1 MKIALAGN
9 PNSGKTTLY
18 NALTGKQE
26 YVGNW
31 AGVTVSKKEAK
42 LKESLGNNID
52 IVDLP
57 GAYSIRPYTSEESIT
72 TDFIKT
78 ENPDVI
84 INVVDS
90 TNLNRSLF
98 FTTQLLELNIPVVVA
113 LNKVDI
119 SKNVTDI
126 DVSKLEKELNCKVVE
141 ISAAKNEGLKNLI
154 NVASES
160 SKLKE
165 QKNLFKELSNIHNEE
180 KQDKKRYS
188 IVNNIISKVENR
200 IIRHNE
206 ETLEDKIDRFVTNP
220 IIGTGLF
227 ILIMAFIFDLSIN
240 TLGPLV
246 ADALVGFIENFQNA
260 VSGQLASMGTS
271 DFLNSLLTD
280 GIIGGVG
287 AVVGFVPLVM
297 VLMFMLSLVEDS
309 GFMAR
314 IALIFDPLFRKVG
327 LSGKSIIPMIV
338 GYGCSIPGIMATRT
352 IKDEKQRRLTAM
364 LTPFVPCGAKIPII
378 ALFTAAFF
386 PEQGYMFPLTYIVAF
401 TVIICVG
408 LILKK
413 VTGADNIKNYFI
425 IELPQYRIPS
435 IKRAFFKMLE
445 TGKDFI
451 TRAGTII
458 IVCNTVVF
466 IMSSFNFKLQLV
478 EDAVNTSIL
487 ANVATP
493 FAFLL
498 IPVGIGV
505 WQLSAA
511 AITGFIAKEEVV
523 GTLAV
528 VYSMG
533 AAINSDFELVNA
545 MTVRE
550 TMGITAVSA
559 LAFMFFNLFTPPCF
573 AAIGAMKSE
582 MKSNKWLL
590 KSVLLQLSVGYI
602 VAMITYQ
609 VGTILVYKELA
620 QGFIPAVIILALAV
634 VIHNIYGYLCGYF
647 GGKAVGFKERKRRT
661 LSIET
666 GMKNATL
673 ATVLA
678 AAHFAPEAAIA
689 PAIAGIWHAFSVS
702 VLANYWGNK
711 EITDEDDEEVKES
724 LE

>member
-31 AGVTVSKKEAK
+31 VGVTVSKKEAK

-505 WQLSAA
+505 WQLAAA

-545 MTVRE
+545 MTVKE

-634 VIHNIYGYLCGYF
+634 FYVVYKIKSN
-647 GGKAVGFKERKRRT
+647 K
-661 LSIET
+661 
-666 GMKNATL
+666 
-673 ATVLA
+673 
-678 AAHFAPEAAIA
+678 
-689 PAIAGIWHAFSVS
+689 VS
-702 VLANYWGNK
+702 
-711 EITDEDDEEVKES
+711 ES
-724 LE
+724 EKKVSKVQVQ

>member
-113 LNKVDI
+113 LNKTDI

-126 DVSKLEKELNCKVVE
+126 DVNKLEKELNCKVVE

-206 ETLEDKIDRFVTNP
+206 ETLEDKIDKFVTNP

-505 WQLSAA
+505 WQLAAA

-545 MTVRE
+545 MTVQE

-634 VIHNIYGYLCGYF
+634 FYVVYKIKSN
-647 GGKAVGFKERKRRT
+647 K
-661 LSIET
+661 
-666 GMKNATL
+666 
-673 ATVLA
+673 
-678 AAHFAPEAAIA
+678 
-689 PAIAGIWHAFSVS
+689 VS
-702 VLANYWGNK
+702 
-711 EITDEDDEEVKES
+711 ES
-724 LE
+724 EKKVSKVQVQ

>member
-154 NVASES
+154 KVACES

-314 IALIFDPLFRKVG
+314 IALIFDPLFRKIG

-505 WQLSAA
+505 WQLAAA

-545 MTVRE
+545 MTVQE

-634 VIHNIYGYLCGYF
+634 FYVVYKIKSN
-647 GGKAVGFKERKRRT
+647 K
-661 LSIET
+661 
-666 GMKNATL
+666 
-673 ATVLA
+673 
-678 AAHFAPEAAIA
+678 
-689 PAIAGIWHAFSVS
+689 VS
-702 VLANYWGNK
+702 
-711 EITDEDDEEVKES
+711 ES
-724 LE
+724 EKKVSKVQVQ

>member
-314 IALIFDPLFRKVG
+314 IALIFDPLFRKIG

-386 PEQGYMFPLTYIVAF
+386 KEQGYMFPLTYIVAF

-545 MTVRE
+545 MTVQE

-634 VIHNIYGYLCGYF
+634 FYVVYKIKSN
-647 GGKAVGFKERKRRT
+647 K
-661 LSIET
+661 
-666 GMKNATL
+666 
-673 ATVLA
+673 
-678 AAHFAPEAAIA
+678 
-689 PAIAGIWHAFSVS
+689 VS
-702 VLANYWGNK
+702 
-711 EITDEDDEEVKES
+711 ES
-724 LE
+724 EKKVSKVQVQ

>member
-141 ISAAKNEGLKNLI
+141 ISAAKNEGLKSLI
-154 NVASES
+154 KVATES

-364 LTPFVPCGAKIPII
+364 LTPFVPCGAKLPII

-505 WQLSAA
+505 WQLAAA

-545 MTVRE
+545 MTVQE

-620 QGFIPAVIILALAV
+620 QGFIPAVIILAL
-634 VIHNIYGYLCGYF
+634 
-647 GGKAVGFKERKRRT
+647 E
-661 LSIET
+661 
-666 GMKNATL
+666 
-673 ATVLA
+673 VL
-678 AAHFAPEAAIA
+678 
-689 PAIAGIWHAFSVS
+689 
-702 VLANYWGNK
+702 
-711 EITDEDDEEVKES
+711 
-724 LE
+724 

>member
-42 LKESLGNNID
+42 LKESLGNSIT
-52 IVDLP
+52 IIDLP

-126 DVSKLEKELNCKVVE
+126 DINKLEKELNCKVVE

-154 NVASES
+154 KVASES

-227 ILIMAFIFDLSIN
+227 ILIMAFIFNLSIN

-246 ADALVGFIENFQNA
+246 ADTLVGYIESFQDA
-260 VSGQLASMGTS
+260 VSGLLASIGTS

-364 LTPFVPCGAKIPII
+364 LTPFVPCGAKLPII

-487 ANVATP
+487 ANIATP

-505 WQLSAA
+505 WQLAAA

-545 MTVRE
+545 MAVQE
-550 TMGITAVSA
+550 TMAITAVSA
-559 LAFMFFNLFTPPCF
+559 LSFMFFNLFTPPCF

-609 VGTILVYKELA
+609 VGTILVYKELG

-634 VIHNIYGYLCGYF
+634 IYIVYKIKSNKVSESEK
-647 GGKAVGFKERKRRT
+647 KASKVQ
-661 LSIET
+661 
-666 GMKNATL
+666 
-673 ATVLA
+673 VQ
-678 AAHFAPEAAIA
+678 
-689 PAIAGIWHAFSVS
+689 
-702 VLANYWGNK
+702 
-711 EITDEDDEEVKES
+711 
-724 LE
+724 

>member
-154 NVASES
+154 NVACES

-314 IALIFDPLFRKVG
+314 IALIFDPLFRKIG

-364 LTPFVPCGAKIPII
+364 LTPFVPCGAKLPII

-386 PEQGYMFPLTYIVAF
+386 PEQGYMFPITYIVAF

-545 MTVRE
+545 MTVQE

-634 VIHNIYGYLCGYF
+634 FYVVYKIKSN
-647 GGKAVGFKERKRRT
+647 K
-661 LSIET
+661 
-666 GMKNATL
+666 
-673 ATVLA
+673 
-678 AAHFAPEAAIA
+678 
-689 PAIAGIWHAFSVS
+689 VS
-702 VLANYWGNK
+702 
-711 EITDEDDEEVKES
+711 ES
-724 LE
+724 EKKVSKVQVQ

>member
-206 ETLEDKIDRFVTNP
+206 ETLEDKIDKFVTNP

-314 IALIFDPLFRKVG
+314 IALIFDPLFRKIG

-364 LTPFVPCGAKIPII
+364 LTPFVPCGAKLPII

-386 PEQGYMFPLTYIVAF
+386 KEQGYMFPLTYIVAF

-505 WQLSAA
+505 WQLAAA

-545 MTVRE
+545 MTVKE

-634 VIHNIYGYLCGYF
+634 FYVVYKIKSN
-647 GGKAVGFKERKRRT
+647 K
-661 LSIET
+661 
-666 GMKNATL
+666 
-673 ATVLA
+673 
-678 AAHFAPEAAIA
+678 
-689 PAIAGIWHAFSVS
+689 VS
-702 VLANYWGNK
+702 
-711 EITDEDDEEVKES
+711 ES
-724 LE
+724 EKKVSKVQVQ

>member
-31 AGVTVSKKEAK
+31 AGVTVSKKEAD
-42 LKESLGNNID
+42 LKSSLGKD
-52 IVDLP
+52 ITVIDLP
-57 GAYSIRPYTSEESIT
+57 GAYSIRPYTSEETIT

-84 INVVDS
+84 VNVVDS

-113 LNKVDI
+113 LNKTDI
-119 SKNVTDI
+119 SKNITNIDI
-126 DVSKLEKELNCKVVE
+126 NKLEKELNCKVVE
-141 ISAAKNEGLKNLI
+141 IAAAKNDGLKNLVNI
-154 NVASES
+154 ALES

-165 QKNLFKELSNIHNEE
+165 QKNSFKELSNIHNEE
-180 KQDKKRYS
+180 KQDKERYK
-188 IVNNIISKVENR
+188 IVNTIISKVEKR
-200 IIRHNE
+200 IVRHNE
-206 ETLEDKIDRFVTNP
+206 ETLEDKIDNIVTNP

-227 ILIMAFIFDLSIN
+227 VVVMAIIFNLSIN
-240 TLGPLV
+240 TLGPIV
-246 ADALVGFIENFQNA
+246 ADALVGVIEGFQGSVA
-260 VSGQLASMGTS
+260 GYLASIGTS

-297 VLMFMLSLVEDS
+297 VLMFMLALVEDS

-327 LSGKSIIPMIV
+327 LSGKSIIPMVV
-338 GYGCSIPGIMATRT
+338 GYGCGIPGIMATRT
-352 IKDEKQRRLTAM
+352 IKDEKQRKLTAM
-364 LTPFVPCGAKIPII
+364 LTPFVPCGAKLPII

-386 PEQGYMFPLTYIVAF
+386 PEQGYMFPLTYLVAF
-401 TVIICVG
+401 TVIISLG

-435 IKRAFFKMLE
+435 IKKAFFKMIE

-451 TRAGTII
+451 MKAGTII
-458 IVCNTVVF
+458 IVCNTAVF

-478 EDAVNTSIL
+478 GDAVDTSIL
-487 ANVATP
+487 ATIATP

-505 WQLSAA
+505 WQLAAA

-545 MTVRE
+545 MSVKT

-582 MKSNKWLL
+582 IKSTKELI
-590 KSVLLQLSVGYI
+590 KAVGLQLTVGYI
-602 VAMITYQ
+602 VAMVTYQ
-609 VGTILVYKELA
+609 VGTILVEKKLG
-620 QGFIPAVIILALAV
+620 QGFIPSVIILAL
-634 VIHNIYGYLCGYF
+634 VIGY
-647 GGKAVGFKERKRRT
+647 T
-661 LSIET
+661 LSKIKANKVEDSKVVET
-666 GMKNATL
+666 VQVG
-673 ATVLA
+673 
-678 AAHFAPEAAIA
+678 
-689 PAIAGIWHAFSVS
+689 
-702 VLANYWGNK
+702 
-711 EITDEDDEEVKES
+711 
-724 LE
+724 

>member
-141 ISAAKNEGLKNLI
+141 ISAAKNEGLKSLI

-206 ETLEDKIDRFVTNP
+206 ETLEDKIDKFVTNP

-314 IALIFDPLFRKVG
+314 IALIFDPLFRKIG

-386 PEQGYMFPLTYIVAF
+386 KEQGYMFPLTYIVAF
-401 TVIICVG
+401 SVIICVG

-505 WQLSAA
+505 WQLAAA

-545 MTVRE
+545 MTVQE

-634 VIHNIYGYLCGYF
+634 FYVVYKIKSN
-647 GGKAVGFKERKRRT
+647 K
-661 LSIET
+661 
-666 GMKNATL
+666 
-673 ATVLA
+673 
-678 AAHFAPEAAIA
+678 
-689 PAIAGIWHAFSVS
+689 VS
-702 VLANYWGNK
+702 
-711 EITDEDDEEVKES
+711 ES
-724 LE
+724 EKKVSKVQVQ

>member
-98 FTTQLLELNIPVVVA
+98 FTTQLLELNMPVVVA

-271 DFLNSLLTD
+271 DFLNALLTD

-314 IALIFDPLFRKVG
+314 IALIFDPLFRKIG

-364 LTPFVPCGAKIPII
+364 LTPFVPCGAKLPII

-386 PEQGYMFPLTYIVAF
+386 KEQGYMFPITYIVAF
-401 TVIICVG
+401 SVIICVG

-505 WQLSAA
+505 WQLAAA

-545 MTVRE
+545 MTVKE

-634 VIHNIYGYLCGYF
+634 FYVVYKIKSN
-647 GGKAVGFKERKRRT
+647 K
-661 LSIET
+661 
-666 GMKNATL
+666 
-673 ATVLA
+673 
-678 AAHFAPEAAIA
+678 
-689 PAIAGIWHAFSVS
+689 VS
-702 VLANYWGNK
+702 
-711 EITDEDDEEVKES
+711 ES
-724 LE
+724 EKKVSKVQVQ

>member
-227 ILIMAFIFDLSIN
+227 ILIMAFIFNLSIN

-246 ADALVGFIENFQNA
+246 ADTLVGYIESFQDA
-260 VSGQLASMGTS
+260 VSGQLASIGTS

-634 VIHNIYGYLCGYF
+634 FYVVYKIKSN
-647 GGKAVGFKERKRRT
+647 KVGESEKK
-661 LSIET
+661 
-666 GMKNATL
+666 
-673 ATVLA
+673 
-678 AAHFAPEAAIA
+678 
-689 PAIAGIWHAFSVS
+689 VS
-702 VLANYWGNK
+702 KVQ
-711 EITDEDDEEVKES
+711 VQ
-724 LE
+724 

>member
-126 DVSKLEKELNCKVVE
+126 DINKLEKELNCKVVE

-154 NVASES
+154 KVASES

-227 ILIMAFIFDLSIN
+227 ILIMAFIFNLSIN

-246 ADALVGFIENFQNA
+246 ADTLVGYIESFQDA
-260 VSGQLASMGTS
+260 VSGQLASIGTS

-364 LTPFVPCGAKIPII
+364 LTPFVPCGAKLPII

-487 ANVATP
+487 ANIATP

-505 WQLSAA
+505 WQLAAA

-545 MTVRE
+545 MAVQE
-550 TMGITAVSA
+550 TMAITAVSA
-559 LAFMFFNLFTPPCF
+559 LSFMFFNLFTPPCF

-582 MKSNKWLL
+582 MKSNKWLA

-609 VGTILVYKELA
+609 VGTILVYKELG

-634 VIHNIYGYLCGYF
+634 IYIVYKIKSNKVSESEK
-647 GGKAVGFKERKRRT
+647 KASKVQ
-661 LSIET
+661 
-666 GMKNATL
+666 
-673 ATVLA
+673 VQ
-678 AAHFAPEAAIA
+678 
-689 PAIAGIWHAFSVS
+689 
-702 VLANYWGNK
+702 
-711 EITDEDDEEVKES
+711 
-724 LE
+724 

>member
-154 NVASES
+154 NVACES

-364 LTPFVPCGAKIPII
+364 LTPFVPCGAKLPII

-386 PEQGYMFPLTYIVAF
+386 PEQGYMFPITYIVAF
-401 TVIICVG
+401 SVIICVG

-505 WQLSAA
+505 WQLAAA

-545 MTVRE
+545 MTVQE

-634 VIHNIYGYLCGYF
+634 FYVVYKIKSN
-647 GGKAVGFKERKRRT
+647 K
-661 LSIET
+661 
-666 GMKNATL
+666 
-673 ATVLA
+673 
-678 AAHFAPEAAIA
+678 
-689 PAIAGIWHAFSVS
+689 VS
-702 VLANYWGNK
+702 
-711 EITDEDDEEVKES
+711 ES
-724 LE
+724 EKKVSKVQVQ

>member
-31 AGVTVSKKEAK
+31 AGVTVSKKEAD
-42 LKESLGNNID
+42 LKSSLGKD
-52 IVDLP
+52 ITVIDLP
-57 GAYSIRPYTSEESIT
+57 GAYSIRPYTSEETIT

-84 INVVDS
+84 VNVVDS

-113 LNKVDI
+113 LNKTDI
-119 SKNVTDI
+119 SKNITNIDI
-126 DVSKLEKELNCKVVE
+126 NKLEKELNCKVVE
-141 ISAAKNEGLKNLI
+141 IAAAKNDGLKNLVNI
-154 NVASES
+154 ALES

-165 QKNLFKELSNIHNEE
+165 QKNSFKELSNIHNEE
-180 KQDKKRYS
+180 KQDKERYK
-188 IVNNIISKVENR
+188 IVNTIISKVEKR
-200 IIRHNE
+200 IVRHNE
-206 ETLEDKIDRFVTNP
+206 ETLEDKIDNIVTNP

-227 ILIMAFIFDLSIN
+227 VVVMAIIFNLSIN
-240 TLGPLV
+240 TLGPIV
-246 ADALVGFIENFQNA
+246 ADALVGVIEGFQGSVA
-260 VSGQLASMGTS
+260 GYLASIGTS

-297 VLMFMLSLVEDS
+297 VLMFMLALVEDS

-327 LSGKSIIPMIV
+327 LSGKSIIPMVV
-338 GYGCSIPGIMATRT
+338 GYGCGIPGIMATRT
-352 IKDEKQRRLTAM
+352 IKDEKQRKLTAM
-364 LTPFVPCGAKIPII
+364 LTPFVPCGAKLPII

-386 PEQGYMFPLTYIVAF
+386 PEQGYMFPLTYLVAF
-401 TVIICVG
+401 TVIISLG

-435 IKRAFFKMLE
+435 IKKAFFKMIE

-451 TRAGTII
+451 MKAGTII
-458 IVCNTVVF
+458 IVCNTAVF

-478 EDAVNTSIL
+478 GDAVDTSIL
-487 ANVATP
+487 ATIATP

-505 WQLSAA
+505 WQLAAA

-533 AAINSDFELVNA
+533 AAINADFELVNA
-545 MTVRE
+545 MSVKT

-582 MKSNKWLL
+582 IKSTKELI
-590 KSVLLQLSVGYI
+590 KAVGLQLTVGYI
-602 VAMITYQ
+602 VAMVTYQ
-609 VGTILVYKELA
+609 VGTILVDKKLGD
-620 QGFIPAVIILALAV
+620 GFIPAVIILVLTVGYTLVKIKANKV
-634 VIHNIYGYLCGYF
+634 VD
-647 GGKAVGFKERKRRT
+647 K
-661 LSIET
+661 SD
-666 GMKNATL
+666 
-673 ATVLA
+673 VL
-678 AAHFAPEAAIA
+678 EK
-689 PAIAGIWHAFSVS
+689 
-702 VLANYWGNK
+702 VL
-711 EITDEDDEEVKES
+711 VQ
-724 LE
+724 

>member
-260 VSGQLASMGTS
+260 VSGQLASMGAS

-545 MTVRE
+545 MTVKE

-634 VIHNIYGYLCGYF
+634 FYVVYKIKSN
-647 GGKAVGFKERKRRT
+647 K
-661 LSIET
+661 
-666 GMKNATL
+666 
-673 ATVLA
+673 
-678 AAHFAPEAAIA
+678 
-689 PAIAGIWHAFSVS
+689 VS
-702 VLANYWGNK
+702 
-711 EITDEDDEEVKES
+711 ES
-724 LE
+724 EKKVSKVQVQ

>member
-487 ANVATP
+487 ANIATP

-634 VIHNIYGYLCGYF
+634 FYVVYKIKSN
-647 GGKAVGFKERKRRT
+647 K
-661 LSIET
+661 
-666 GMKNATL
+666 
-673 ATVLA
+673 
-678 AAHFAPEAAIA
+678 
-689 PAIAGIWHAFSVS
+689 VS
-702 VLANYWGNK
+702 
-711 EITDEDDEEVKES
+711 ES
-724 LE
+724 EKKVSKVQVQ

>member
-271 DFLNSLLTD
+271 DFLNALLTD

-314 IALIFDPLFRKVG
+314 IALIFDPLFRKIG

-364 LTPFVPCGAKIPII
+364 LTPFVPCGAKLPII

-386 PEQGYMFPLTYIVAF
+386 KEQGYMFPITYIVAF

-634 VIHNIYGYLCGYF
+634 FYVVYKIKSN
-647 GGKAVGFKERKRRT
+647 K
-661 LSIET
+661 
-666 GMKNATL
+666 
-673 ATVLA
+673 
-678 AAHFAPEAAIA
+678 
-689 PAIAGIWHAFSVS
+689 VS
-702 VLANYWGNK
+702 
-711 EITDEDDEEVKES
+711 ES
-724 LE
+724 EKKVSKVQVQ

>member
-126 DVSKLEKELNCKVVE
+126 DINKLEKELNCKVVE

-154 NVASES
+154 KVAFES

-227 ILIMAFIFDLSIN
+227 ILIMAFIFNLSIN

-246 ADALVGFIENFQNA
+246 ADTLVGYIENFQDA
-260 VSGQLASMGTS
+260 VSGLLASIGTS

-364 LTPFVPCGAKIPII
+364 LTPFVPCGAKLPII

-487 ANVATP
+487 ANIATP

-505 WQLSAA
+505 WQLAAA

-545 MTVRE
+545 MAVQE
-550 TMGITAVSA
+550 TMAITAVSA
-559 LAFMFFNLFTPPCF
+559 LSFMFFNLFTPPCF

-609 VGTILVYKELA
+609 VGTILVYKELG

-634 VIHNIYGYLCGYF
+634 IYIVYKIKSNKVSESEK
-647 GGKAVGFKERKRRT
+647 KASKVQ
-661 LSIET
+661 
-666 GMKNATL
+666 
-673 ATVLA
+673 VQ
-678 AAHFAPEAAIA
+678 
-689 PAIAGIWHAFSVS
+689 
-702 VLANYWGNK
+702 
-711 EITDEDDEEVKES
+711 
-724 LE
+724 

>member
-271 DFLNSLLTD
+271 DFLNALLTD

-386 PEQGYMFPLTYIVAF
+386 KEQGYMFPLTYIVAF

-487 ANVATP
+487 ANIATP

-634 VIHNIYGYLCGYF
+634 FYVVYKIKSN
-647 GGKAVGFKERKRRT
+647 K
-661 LSIET
+661 
-666 GMKNATL
+666 
-673 ATVLA
+673 
-678 AAHFAPEAAIA
+678 
-689 PAIAGIWHAFSVS
+689 VS
-702 VLANYWGNK
+702 
-711 EITDEDDEEVKES
+711 ES
-724 LE
+724 EKKVSKVQVQ

>member
-154 NVASES
+154 NVACES

-505 WQLSAA
+505 WQLAAA

-545 MTVRE
+545 MTVQE

-634 VIHNIYGYLCGYF
+634 FYVVYKIKSN
-647 GGKAVGFKERKRRT
+647 K
-661 LSIET
+661 
-666 GMKNATL
+666 
-673 ATVLA
+673 
-678 AAHFAPEAAIA
+678 
-689 PAIAGIWHAFSVS
+689 VS
-702 VLANYWGNK
+702 
-711 EITDEDDEEVKES
+711 ES
-724 LE
+724 EKKVSKVQVQ

>member
-126 DVSKLEKELNCKVVE
+126 DVNKLEKELNCKVVE

-364 LTPFVPCGAKIPII
+364 LTPFVPCGAKLPII

-487 ANVATP
+487 ANIATP

-505 WQLSAA
+505 WQLAAA

-545 MTVRE
+545 MTVQE

-634 VIHNIYGYLCGYF
+634 FYVVYKIKSN
-647 GGKAVGFKERKRRT
+647 KVNESEKK
-661 LSIET
+661 
-666 GMKNATL
+666 
-673 ATVLA
+673 
-678 AAHFAPEAAIA
+678 
-689 PAIAGIWHAFSVS
+689 VS
-702 VLANYWGNK
+702 KVQ
-711 EITDEDDEEVKES
+711 VQ
-724 LE
+724 

>member
-271 DFLNSLLTD
+271 DFLNALLTD

-314 IALIFDPLFRKVG
+314 IALIFDPLFRKIG

-364 LTPFVPCGAKIPII
+364 LTPFVPCGAKLPII

-386 PEQGYMFPLTYIVAF
+386 KEQGYMFPITYIVAF

-545 MTVRE
+545 MTVQE

-634 VIHNIYGYLCGYF
+634 FYVVYKIKSN
-647 GGKAVGFKERKRRT
+647 K
-661 LSIET
+661 
-666 GMKNATL
+666 
-673 ATVLA
+673 
-678 AAHFAPEAAIA
+678 
-689 PAIAGIWHAFSVS
+689 VS
-702 VLANYWGNK
+702 
-711 EITDEDDEEVKES
+711 ES
-724 LE
+724 EKKVSKVQVQ

>member
-154 NVASES
+154 KVACES

-505 WQLSAA
+505 WQLAAA

-545 MTVRE
+545 MTVKE

-634 VIHNIYGYLCGYF
+634 FYVVYKIKSN
-647 GGKAVGFKERKRRT
+647 K
-661 LSIET
+661 
-666 GMKNATL
+666 
-673 ATVLA
+673 
-678 AAHFAPEAAIA
+678 
-689 PAIAGIWHAFSVS
+689 VS
-702 VLANYWGNK
+702 
-711 EITDEDDEEVKES
+711 ES
-724 LE
+724 EKKVSKVQVQ

>member
-271 DFLNSLLTD
+271 DFLNALLTD

-314 IALIFDPLFRKVG
+314 IALIFDPLFRKIG

-364 LTPFVPCGAKIPII
+364 LTPFVPCGAKLPII

-386 PEQGYMFPLTYIVAF
+386 PEQGYMFPITYIVAF
-401 TVIICVG
+401 SVIICVG

-487 ANVATP
+487 ANIATP

-545 MTVRE
+545 MTVKE

-634 VIHNIYGYLCGYF
+634 FYVVYKIKSN
-647 GGKAVGFKERKRRT
+647 K
-661 LSIET
+661 
-666 GMKNATL
+666 
-673 ATVLA
+673 
-678 AAHFAPEAAIA
+678 
-689 PAIAGIWHAFSVS
+689 VS
-702 VLANYWGNK
+702 
-711 EITDEDDEEVKES
+711 ES
-724 LE
+724 EKKVSKVQVQ

>member
-314 IALIFDPLFRKVG
+314 IALIFDPLFRKIG

-364 LTPFVPCGAKIPII
+364 LTPFVPCGAKLPII

-386 PEQGYMFPLTYIVAF
+386 KEQGYMFPITYIVAF

-505 WQLSAA
+505 WQLAAA

-545 MTVRE
+545 MTVQE

-634 VIHNIYGYLCGYF
+634 FYVVYKIKSN
-647 GGKAVGFKERKRRT
+647 K
-661 LSIET
+661 
-666 GMKNATL
+666 
-673 ATVLA
+673 
-678 AAHFAPEAAIA
+678 
-689 PAIAGIWHAFSVS
+689 VS
-702 VLANYWGNK
+702 
-711 EITDEDDEEVKES
+711 ES
-724 LE
+724 EKKVSKVQVQ

>member
-154 NVASES
+154 KVACES

-314 IALIFDPLFRKVG
+314 IALIFDPLFRKIG

-386 PEQGYMFPLTYIVAF
+386 KEQGYMFPLTYIVAF

-487 ANVATP
+487 ANIATP

-505 WQLSAA
+505 WQLAAA

-545 MTVRE
+545 MTVKE

-634 VIHNIYGYLCGYF
+634 FYVVYKIKSN
-647 GGKAVGFKERKRRT
+647 K
-661 LSIET
+661 
-666 GMKNATL
+666 
-673 ATVLA
+673 
-678 AAHFAPEAAIA
+678 
-689 PAIAGIWHAFSVS
+689 VS
-702 VLANYWGNK
+702 
-711 EITDEDDEEVKES
+711 ES
-724 LE
+724 EKKVSKVQVQ

>member
-314 IALIFDPLFRKVG
+314 IALIFDPLFRKIG
-327 LSGKSIIPMIV
+327 LSGKTIIPMIV

-364 LTPFVPCGAKIPII
+364 LTPFVPCGAKLPII

-545 MTVRE
+545 MTVQE

-634 VIHNIYGYLCGYF
+634 FYVVYKIKSN
-647 GGKAVGFKERKRRT
+647 K
-661 LSIET
+661 
-666 GMKNATL
+666 
-673 ATVLA
+673 
-678 AAHFAPEAAIA
+678 
-689 PAIAGIWHAFSVS
+689 VS
-702 VLANYWGNK
+702 
-711 EITDEDDEEVKES
+711 ES
-724 LE
+724 EKKVSKVQVQ

>member
-113 LNKVDI
+113 LNKTDI

-126 DVSKLEKELNCKVVE
+126 DVNKLEKELNCKVVE
-141 ISAAKNEGLKNLI
+141 ISAAKNEGLKSLI
-154 NVASES
+154 KVATES
-160 SKLKE
+160 AKLKE

-206 ETLEDKIDRFVTNP
+206 ETLEDKIDKFVTNP

-487 ANVATP
+487 ANIATP

-505 WQLSAA
+505 WQLAAA

-545 MTVRE
+545 MTVQE

-634 VIHNIYGYLCGYF
+634 FYVVYKIKSN
-647 GGKAVGFKERKRRT
+647 KVNESEKK
-661 LSIET
+661 
-666 GMKNATL
+666 
-673 ATVLA
+673 
-678 AAHFAPEAAIA
+678 
-689 PAIAGIWHAFSVS
+689 VS
-702 VLANYWGNK
+702 KVQ
-711 EITDEDDEEVKES
+711 VQ
-724 LE
+724 

>member
-126 DVSKLEKELNCKVVE
+126 DVNKLEKELNCKVVE

-314 IALIFDPLFRKVG
+314 IALIFDPLFRKIG

-386 PEQGYMFPLTYIVAF
+386 KEQGYMFPLTYIVAF
-401 TVIICVG
+401 SVIICVG

-505 WQLSAA
+505 WQLAAA

-545 MTVRE
+545 MTVQE

-634 VIHNIYGYLCGYF
+634 FYVVYKIKSN
-647 GGKAVGFKERKRRT
+647 K
-661 LSIET
+661 
-666 GMKNATL
+666 
-673 ATVLA
+673 
-678 AAHFAPEAAIA
+678 
-689 PAIAGIWHAFSVS
+689 VS
-702 VLANYWGNK
+702 
-711 EITDEDDEEVKES
+711 ES
-724 LE
+724 EKKVSKVQVQ

>member
-126 DVSKLEKELNCKVVE
+126 DINKLEKELNCKVVE

-154 NVASES
+154 KVASES

-227 ILIMAFIFDLSIN
+227 ILIMAFIFNLSIN

-246 ADALVGFIENFQNA
+246 ADTLVGYIESFQDA
-260 VSGQLASMGTS
+260 VSGLLASIGTS

-364 LTPFVPCGAKIPII
+364 LTPFVPCGAKLPII

-386 PEQGYMFPLTYIVAF
+386 PEQGYMFPLTYLVAF

-487 ANVATP
+487 ANIATP

-505 WQLSAA
+505 WQLAAA

-545 MTVRE
+545 MAVQE
-550 TMGITAVSA
+550 TMAITAVSA
-559 LAFMFFNLFTPPCF
+559 LSFMFFNLFTPPCF

-590 KSVLLQLSVGYI
+590 KSILLQLSVGYI

-609 VGTILVYKELA
+609 VGTILVYKELG

-634 VIHNIYGYLCGYF
+634 IYIVY
-647 GGKAVGFKERKRRT
+647 KIKSNK
-661 LSIET
+661 
-666 GMKNATL
+666 
-673 ATVLA
+673 
-678 AAHFAPEAAIA
+678 
-689 PAIAGIWHAFSVS
+689 VS
-702 VLANYWGNK
+702 
-711 EITDEDDEEVKES
+711 ES
-724 LE
+724 EKKVSKVQVQ

>member
-314 IALIFDPLFRKVG
+314 IALIFDPLFRKIG

-364 LTPFVPCGAKIPII
+364 LTPFVPCGAKLPII

-386 PEQGYMFPLTYIVAF
+386 KEQGYMFPLTYIVAF

-425 IELPQYRIPS
+425 IDLPQYRIPS

-505 WQLSAA
+505 WQLAAA

-545 MTVRE
+545 MTVKE

-634 VIHNIYGYLCGYF
+634 FYVVYKIKSN
-647 GGKAVGFKERKRRT
+647 K
-661 LSIET
+661 
-666 GMKNATL
+666 
-673 ATVLA
+673 
-678 AAHFAPEAAIA
+678 
-689 PAIAGIWHAFSVS
+689 VS
-702 VLANYWGNK
+702 
-711 EITDEDDEEVKES
+711 ES
-724 LE
+724 EKKVSKVQVQ

>member
-154 NVASES
+154 NVACES

-364 LTPFVPCGAKIPII
+364 LTPFVPCGAKLPII

-386 PEQGYMFPLTYIVAF
+386 PEQGYMFPITYIVAF
-401 TVIICVG
+401 TVIICMG

-505 WQLSAA
+505 WQLAAA

-545 MTVRE
+545 MTVKE

-634 VIHNIYGYLCGYF
+634 FYVVYKIKSN
-647 GGKAVGFKERKRRT
+647 K
-661 LSIET
+661 
-666 GMKNATL
+666 
-673 ATVLA
+673 
-678 AAHFAPEAAIA
+678 
-689 PAIAGIWHAFSVS
+689 VS
-702 VLANYWGNK
+702 
-711 EITDEDDEEVKES
+711 ES
-724 LE
+724 EKKVSKVQVQ

>member
-364 LTPFVPCGAKIPII
+364 LTPFVPCGAKLPII

-487 ANVATP
+487 ANIATP

-505 WQLSAA
+505 WQLAAA

-545 MTVRE
+545 MTVKE

-634 VIHNIYGYLCGYF
+634 FYVVYKIKSN
-647 GGKAVGFKERKRRT
+647 K
-661 LSIET
+661 
-666 GMKNATL
+666 
-673 ATVLA
+673 
-678 AAHFAPEAAIA
+678 
-689 PAIAGIWHAFSVS
+689 VS
-702 VLANYWGNK
+702 
-711 EITDEDDEEVKES
+711 ES
-724 LE
+724 EKKVSKVQVQ

>member
-126 DVSKLEKELNCKVVE
+126 DVSKLEKELNCKGVE
-141 ISAAKNEGLKNLI
+141 ISEAKNEGLKNLI

-634 VIHNIYGYLCGYF
+634 FYVVYKIKSN
-647 GGKAVGFKERKRRT
+647 K
-661 LSIET
+661 
-666 GMKNATL
+666 
-673 ATVLA
+673 
-678 AAHFAPEAAIA
+678 
-689 PAIAGIWHAFSVS
+689 VS
-702 VLANYWGNK
+702 
-711 EITDEDDEEVKES
+711 ES
-724 LE
+724 EKKVSKVQVQ

>member
-126 DVSKLEKELNCKVVE
+126 DINKLEKELNCKVVE

-154 NVASES
+154 KVASES

-165 QKNLFKELSNIHNEE
+165 QNNLFKELSNIHNEE

-227 ILIMAFIFDLSIN
+227 ILIMAFIFNLSIN

-246 ADALVGFIENFQNA
+246 ADTLVGYIENFQDA
-260 VSGQLASMGTS
+260 VSGLLASIGTS

-297 VLMFMLSLVEDS
+297 VLMFLLSLVEDS

-364 LTPFVPCGAKIPII
+364 LTPFVPCGAKLPII

-386 PEQGYMFPLTYIVAF
+386 PEQGYMFPLTYLVAF

-487 ANVATP
+487 ANIATP

-505 WQLSAA
+505 WQLAAA

-545 MTVRE
+545 MAVQE
-550 TMGITAVSA
+550 TMAITAVSA
-559 LAFMFFNLFTPPCF
+559 LSFMFFNLFTPPCF

-609 VGTILVYKELA
+609 VGTILVYKELG

-634 VIHNIYGYLCGYF
+634 IYIVY
-647 GGKAVGFKERKRRT
+647 KIKSNK
-661 LSIET
+661 
-666 GMKNATL
+666 
-673 ATVLA
+673 
-678 AAHFAPEAAIA
+678 
-689 PAIAGIWHAFSVS
+689 VS
-702 VLANYWGNK
+702 
-711 EITDEDDEEVKES
+711 ES
-724 LE
+724 EKKVSKVQVQ

>member
-72 TDFIKT
+72 TDFIKI

-113 LNKVDI
+113 LNKTDI

-126 DVSKLEKELNCKVVE
+126 DVNKLEKELNCKVVE

-487 ANVATP
+487 ANIATP

-505 WQLSAA
+505 WQLAAA

-545 MTVRE
+545 MTVQE

-634 VIHNIYGYLCGYF
+634 FYVVYKIKSN
-647 GGKAVGFKERKRRT
+647 KVNESEKK
-661 LSIET
+661 
-666 GMKNATL
+666 
-673 ATVLA
+673 
-678 AAHFAPEAAIA
+678 
-689 PAIAGIWHAFSVS
+689 VS
-702 VLANYWGNK
+702 KVQ
-711 EITDEDDEEVKES
+711 VQ
-724 LE
+724 

>member
-126 DVSKLEKELNCKVVE
+126 DINKLEKELNCKVVE

-154 NVASES
+154 KVASES

-227 ILIMAFIFDLSIN
+227 ILIMAFIFNLSIN

-246 ADALVGFIENFQNA
+246 ADTLVGYIENFQDA
-260 VSGQLASMGTS
+260 VSGLLASIGTS

-364 LTPFVPCGAKIPII
+364 LTPFVPCGAKLPII

-386 PEQGYMFPLTYIVAF
+386 PEQGYMFPLTYLVAF

-487 ANVATP
+487 ANIATP

-505 WQLSAA
+505 WQLAAA

-545 MTVRE
+545 MAVQE
-550 TMGITAVSA
+550 TMAITAVSA
-559 LAFMFFNLFTPPCF
+559 LSFMFFNLFTPPCF

-609 VGTILVYKELA
+609 VGTILVYKELG
-620 QGFIPAVIILALAV
+620 QGFIPAVIILALAA
-634 VIHNIYGYLCGYF
+634 IYIVYKIKSNKVSESEK
-647 GGKAVGFKERKRRT
+647 KASKVQ
-661 LSIET
+661 
-666 GMKNATL
+666 
-673 ATVLA
+673 VQ
-678 AAHFAPEAAIA
+678 
-689 PAIAGIWHAFSVS
+689 
-702 VLANYWGNK
+702 
-711 EITDEDDEEVKES
+711 
-724 LE
+724 

>member
-364 LTPFVPCGAKIPII
+364 LTPFVPCGAKLPII

-386 PEQGYMFPLTYIVAF
+386 KEQGYMFPITYIVAF
-401 TVIICVG
+401 SVIICVG

-505 WQLSAA
+505 WQLAAA

-545 MTVRE
+545 MTVKE

-634 VIHNIYGYLCGYF
+634 FYVVYKIKSN
-647 GGKAVGFKERKRRT
+647 K
-661 LSIET
+661 
-666 GMKNATL
+666 
-673 ATVLA
+673 
-678 AAHFAPEAAIA
+678 
-689 PAIAGIWHAFSVS
+689 VS
-702 VLANYWGNK
+702 
-711 EITDEDDEEVKES
+711 ES
-724 LE
+724 EKKVSKVQVQ

>member
-126 DVSKLEKELNCKVVE
+126 DVNKLEKELNCKVVE

-487 ANVATP
+487 ANIATP

-505 WQLSAA
+505 WQLAAA

-545 MTVRE
+545 MTVQE

-634 VIHNIYGYLCGYF
+634 FYVVYKIKSN
-647 GGKAVGFKERKRRT
+647 K
-661 LSIET
+661 
-666 GMKNATL
+666 
-673 ATVLA
+673 
-678 AAHFAPEAAIA
+678 
-689 PAIAGIWHAFSVS
+689 VS
-702 VLANYWGNK
+702 
-711 EITDEDDEEVKES
+711 ES
-724 LE
+724 EKKVSKVQVQ